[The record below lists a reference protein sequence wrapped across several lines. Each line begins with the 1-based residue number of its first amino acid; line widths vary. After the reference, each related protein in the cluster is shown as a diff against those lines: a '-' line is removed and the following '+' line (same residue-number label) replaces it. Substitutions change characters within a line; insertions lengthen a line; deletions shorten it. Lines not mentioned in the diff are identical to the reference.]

1 MGQGETNDLMEGGE
15 VQIMSGVQEE
25 YDGHVNLR
33 YET

>member
-1 MGQGETNDLMEGGE
+1 MGRGETNDLMVGRG
-15 VQIMSGVQEE
+15 VQMMSGVQEE